1 MGHVDSR
8 GFPSVPGRAGASGVP
23 GCELLPGRA
32 LSLAHGGA
40 YSTQTAV
47 GPGESRREGRAGLP
61 GLLQGGRPL
70 PTLPVR
76 LLNHPAP
83 QAVGFVWGGV
93 PSPAVRPGVEK
104 APLPPQ
110 SGLLWGR
117 CGEVCPLPQ
126 SDLLWGRCGEVSPP
140 PWGSQACCGG
150 GVGRCPLPQSGLLW
164 GLCGEVSPPRQSGL
178 VWRGPPRPC
187 SQACCG
193 GGVGRCPP
201 SPGQSGLL
209 WGRCGEVPPPTVRPA
224 VGEVWGGVPPSLG
237 QSGLVWGR
245 CGKVPPPAVRPLWGL
260 GGEVPPRSQACCGGG
275 VGRCPPSPGQSG
287 LLWGR
292 CGEVPPPTVRPLW
305 GLCGEVPLPH
315 PTPRH
320 QAWFWV
326 LCTSCS
332 TSPPCPATSMTG
344 GEGRPGEVPEAGRRD
359 WKSAWITGLQAA
371 EGRPAAW
378 SDGHVGHAAHE
389 PAGSFLPLLQSH
401 ARP

>member
-193 GGVGRCPP
+193 GGVGRCVP
-201 SPGQSGLL
+201 SH
-209 WGRCGEVPPPTVRPA
+209 
-224 VGEVWGGVPPSLG
+224 
-237 QSGLVWGR
+237 
-245 CGKVPPPAVRPLWGL
+245 
-260 GGEVPPRSQACCGGG
+260 SQTCCGGG
-275 VGRCPPSPGQSG
+275 VGRCPLPQSG